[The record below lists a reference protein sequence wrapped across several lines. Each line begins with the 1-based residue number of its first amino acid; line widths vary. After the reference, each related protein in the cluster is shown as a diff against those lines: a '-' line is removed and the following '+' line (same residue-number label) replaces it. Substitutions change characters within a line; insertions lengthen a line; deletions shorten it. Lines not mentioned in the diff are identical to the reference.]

1 MTLTEN
7 FIADAV
13 HLDAGAEVMYGA
25 DEMFDSYPI
34 RFATVEFQLTA
45 TDALVEIADRIR
57 SEKGYLPMHPR
68 DGSTDCDEDGFYN
81 FYVGISKLPCG
92 EQECR
97 IDNSISFVVVNSDSE
112 DNEDMYEIEL
122 NAYEQECVYAILNR
136 QCRRYL
142 GKSCEE
148 LLKEADEEMQN
159 SDEPPDLFS
168 ISENVPED
176 VLEDVPE
183 EIPDDHIGGMIT

>member
-68 DGSTDCDEDGFYN
+68 DGSIDCDVNSFYN

-97 IDNSISFVVVNSDSE
+97 VDNSISFVVVNSDSE

-136 QCRRYL
+136 QCRSYL

-159 SDEPPDLFS
+159 SDEPPDLFC
-168 ISENVPED
+168 IP
-176 VLEDVPE
+176 EDVPE
-183 EIPDDHIGGMIT
+183 EIPDDHIGGVIT

>member
-34 RFATVEFQLTA
+34 RFATVEFQLIA

-57 SEKGYLPMHPR
+57 IEKGYLPMHPR
-68 DGSTDCDEDGFYN
+68 DDSTDCDVDGFYN

-97 IDNSISFVVVNSDSE
+97 IDNSVSFVVVNSDSK
-112 DNEDMYEIEL
+112 DNENMYEIEL
-122 NAYEQECVYAILNR
+122 NAYEQECVFAVLNR

-148 LLKEADEEMQN
+148 LLKEADAEMQD
-159 SDEPPDLFS
+159 SDEPPDLFGV
-168 ISENVPED
+168 SENTS
-176 VLEDVPE
+176 E
-183 EIPDDHIGGMIT
+183 EIPDDHVGSVMT

>member
-13 HLDAGAEVMYGA
+13 HLDTGAEVMYGA
-25 DEMFDSYPI
+25 DEMFDSYPV

-45 TDALVEIADRIR
+45 TDTLVEIADRIR
-57 SEKGYLPMHPR
+57 IEKGYLPMYPR
-68 DGSTDCDEDGFYN
+68 DDENDNTDNDGWYDFYIS
-81 FYVGISKLPCG
+81 ISKLPG
-92 EQECR
+92 ENQQCR

-122 NAYEQECVYAILNR
+122 NEYEHKFVYATLDN

-142 GKSCEE
+142 DKNCEE

-159 SDEPPDLFS
+159 SGKPPDLFC
-168 ISENVPED
+168 IQEY
-176 VLEDVPE
+176 VPE

>member
-45 TDALVEIADRIR
+45 TDALGEIADRIR

-122 NAYEQECVYAILNR
+122 NAYEQECVLAVLNQ
-136 QCRRYL
+136 QCQCYL
-142 GKSCEE
+142 RKSCEE
-148 LLKEADEEMQN
+148 LLKAAVAEMQD
-159 SDEPPDLFS
+159 SDEPLDLFGV
-168 ISENVPED
+168 SENTS
-176 VLEDVPE
+176 E